1 MMAAPQEMSITDFM
15 LNLFEEKYSWCPLGL
30 SHVPN
35 TETIESIESSE
46 KGKGVKKFDSMDD
59 LFKDLGI

>member
-1 MMAAPQEMSITDFM
+1 MIAAAQEMSITDFM
-15 LNLFEEKYSWCPLGL
+15 LKLFEEKYSWCPLGL

-35 TETIESIESSE
+35 TETIDSIESSE
-46 KGKGVKKFDSMDD
+46 KGKGIKSFDSMGD